1 MRCTRSNHVPRSRRE
16 RGQRGFSLIEIL
28 VAMTVTIICLAGLM
42 SVYTTTVQGNSRAG
56 RTVVA
61 SAVAQQTMEELR
73 SLPVQPP
80 VANYQGPTLLTL
92 VGGTLPAADVPLVN
106 ITVQDGT
113 IFKRTVT
120 VKQLVLPSQPLSN
133 LLHIQLVVE
142 WTDEGA
148 AITTTDRR
156 LKHRIVLESVRTRQD
171 LL

>member
-56 RTVVA
+56 RSVIA

-80 VANYQGPTLLTL
+80 VAGYQGPTLVSK
-92 VGGTLPAADVPLVN
+92 VGGSIPAVDFPLVDV
-106 ITVQDGT
+106 TAQDGT

-120 VKQLVLPSQPLSN
+120 VEQLVLPSQPLSN
-133 LLHIQLVVE
+133 LLRVRLVVA
-142 WTDEGA
+142 WADEGA
-148 AITTTDRR
+148 AFDAADRR
-156 LKHRIVLESVRTRQD
+156 LRHRIVLESVRTRQD